1 MHGNVFIMELT
12 GNPLSPLQMHTVDK
26 HPLHAW
32 KHNKFYQTPCVYAK
46 QYLYNRRGWAFIGGY
61 TVGQHI
67 GTAIIG

>member
-32 KHNKFYQTPCVYAK
+32 KHNTKHRKNSIKHPVFMQNSTFTIEGDGHLLEAT
-46 QYLYNRRGWAFIGGY
+46 L
-61 TVGQHI
+61 
-67 GTAIIG
+67 